1 MYICACCCFANVRCA
16 ALANEI
22 YVIHD
27 ENLFVLFFF
36 AVGLIL
42 CLCGLMELLWS
53 AMLEGRGE
61 RKRAESMEREVRQND
76 DGAIFPRT

>member
-1 MYICACCCFANVRCA
+1 
-16 ALANEI
+16 
-22 YVIHD
+22 
-27 ENLFVLFFF
+27 
-36 AVGLIL
+36 
-42 CLCGLMELLWS
+42 MELLWS